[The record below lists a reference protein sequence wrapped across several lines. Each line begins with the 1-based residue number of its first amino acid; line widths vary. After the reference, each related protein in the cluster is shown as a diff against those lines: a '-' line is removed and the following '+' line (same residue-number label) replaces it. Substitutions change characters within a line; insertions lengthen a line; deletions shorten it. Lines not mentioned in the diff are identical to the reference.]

1 MAPYGDIKCNNLVYD
16 TGSGDATR
24 TVVSIPQTDSPVFT
38 GNITINAQGD
48 FRFADSDSSHYVGF
62 QAPAT
67 VSTNVVWTLPA
78 ADGSANQLLKTDGS
92 GVLSWGSVDLTPYAP
107 LASPALTGTATAVNL
122 TLSGDLVVNGSTTTI
137 NSTNTTITDN
147 LLELNSG
154 ASSNANDSGII
165 IERGSTGDNAIF
177 AWDESVDK
185 FIVGTTT
192 ATAGSTGNISV
203 TAGTLVTGTVEDSK
217 GNIRSI
223 PVNAQS
229 SSATYV
235 AATSDAG
242 KSINATGTTQTV
254 ELSGSAGFSAGDAVT
269 IINGDSTTLNITA
282 TNSLSLRNT
291 ADAATGN
298 RALAQYGMAT
308 VYFTSSTV
316 AYISGAGLS

>member
-1 MAPYGDIKCNNLVYD
+1 MAYGTLKCDSLIYD
-16 TGSGDATR
+16 DSGDQTI
-24 TVVSIPQTDSPVFT
+24 TVQSLAGKANSASPTFT
-38 GNITINAQGD
+38 GT
-48 FRFADSDSSHYVGF
+48 
-62 QAPAT
+62 
-67 VSTNVVWTLPA
+67 PA
-78 ADGSANQLLKTDGS
+78 APTAAANTNTTQIATTAYVQTELGD
-92 GVLSWGSVDLTPYAP
+92 YAT
-107 LASPALTGTATAVNL
+107 LAAPALTGNATAVNL
-122 TLSGDLVVNGSTTTI
+122 TLSGTLTVNGTTT
-137 NSTNTTITDN
+137 TVDTDNTTVKDN

-154 ASSNANDSGII
+154 ATSNANDSGII

-177 AWDESVDK
+177 AWDESADK

-192 ATAGSTGNISV
+192 GTADSTGDI
-203 TAGTLVTGTVEDSK
+203 TIAAATLVTSTVEDSK
-217 GNIRSI
+217 GNVRSI

-298 RALAQYGMAT
+298 RALSQYGMAT
-308 VYFTSSTV
+308 VYFVSSTV

>member
-1 MAPYGDIKCNNLVYD
+1 MAPYGELKCNSIIYE
-16 TGSGDATR
+16 TGSGD
-24 TVVSIPQTDSPVFT
+24 VSVNVSTIPPGNDPTFT
-38 GNITINAQGD
+38 G
-48 FRFADSDSSHYVGF
+48 VV
-62 QAPAT
+62 T
-67 VSTNVVWTLPA
+67 VPTPA
-78 ADGSANQLLKTDGS
+78 ASDNSTKAASTAFVQTELAD
-92 GVLSWGSVDLTPYAP
+92 YA
-107 LASPALTGTATAVNL
+107 ALTGATFSGTINGTSLV
-122 TLSGDLVVNGSTTTI
+122 LSGDLQVNGNTTTI
-137 NSTNTTITDN
+137 DSTNTTIKDN

-177 AWDESVDK
+177 AWDESADK

-203 TAGTLVTGTVEDSK
+203 TAGTLIAGTLEDSK
-217 GNIRSI
+217 GDVRSI

-298 RALAQYGMAT
+298 RALSQYGMAT

>member
-1 MAPYGDIKCNNLVYD
+1 MAYGELKCNSIIYE
-16 TGSGDATR
+16 TGSGDV
-24 TVVSIPQTDSPVFT
+24 TVNVSAIPPGNDPTFT
-38 GNITINAQGD
+38 GVVTVPTPAASDNSTKAASTAFVQTELADYAALAGATFSGTINGT
-48 FRFADSDSSHYVGF
+48 S
-62 QAPAT
+62 
-67 VSTNVVWTLPA
+67 L
-78 ADGSANQLLKTDGS
+78 
-92 GVLSWGSVDLTPYAP
+92 VLSADLT
-107 LASPALTGTATAVNL
+107 
-122 TLSGDLVVNGSTTTI
+122 VNGTTTTI
-137 NSTNTTITDN
+137 NTQDLEVTDKN
-147 LLELNSG
+147 
-154 ASSNANDSGII
+154 II
-165 IERGSTGDNAIF
+165 IGKVSTPSD
-177 AWDESVDK
+177 
-185 FIVGTTT
+185 TT
-192 ATAGSTGNISV
+192 ADGGGLTLKGATDKTFNWVDSTDSWTSSENIEVAAGKFFK
-203 TAGTLVTGTVEDSK
+203 DDK
-217 GNIRSI
+217 GNLRSI

-308 VYFTSSTV
+308 VYFTSSTI

>member
-1 MAPYGDIKCNNLVYD
+1 MAPYGELKCNSIIYE
-16 TGSGDATR
+16 TGSGD
-24 TVVSIPQTDSPVFT
+24 VSVNVSTIPPGNDPTFT
-38 GNITINAQGD
+38 G
-48 FRFADSDSSHYVGF
+48 VV
-62 QAPAT
+62 T
-67 VSTNVVWTLPA
+67 VPTPA
-78 ADGSANQLLKTDGS
+78 ASDNSTKAASTAFVQTELAD
-92 GVLSWGSVDLTPYAP
+92 YA
-107 LASPALTGTATAVNL
+107 ALTGATFSGTINGTSLV
-122 TLSGDLVVNGSTTTI
+122 LSGDLQVNGNTTTI
-137 NSTNTTITDN
+137 DSTNTTIKDN

-177 AWDESVDK
+177 AWDESADK

-203 TAGTLVTGTVEDSK
+203 TAGTLIAGPLEDSK
-217 GNIRSI
+217 GDVRSI

-298 RALAQYGMAT
+298 RALSQYGMAT

>member
-1 MAPYGDIKCNNLVYD
+1 MAPYGELKCNSLIYE
-16 TGSGDATR
+16 TGSGDV
-24 TVVSIPQTDSPVFT
+24 TVNVSAIPPGNDPTFT
-38 GNITINAQGD
+38 G
-48 FRFADSDSSHYVGF
+48 VV
-62 QAPAT
+62 T
-67 VSTNVVWTLPA
+67 VPTPA
-78 ADGSANQLLKTDGS
+78 ASDNSTKAASTAFVQTELAD
-92 GVLSWGSVDLTPYAP
+92 YA
-107 LASPALTGTATAVNL
+107 ALTGATFSGTINGTSLV
-122 TLSGDLVVNGSTTTI
+122 LSGDLQVNGNTTTI
-137 NSTNTTITDN
+137 DSTNTTIKDN

-177 AWDESVDK
+177 AWDESADK

-203 TAGTLVTGTVEDSK
+203 TAGTLIAGTLEDSK
-217 GNIRSI
+217 GNLRSI

-242 KSINATGTTQTV
+242 KSISATGTTQTV

-308 VYFTSSTV
+308 VYFVSSTV